1 MFLGSKLSIANQR
14 KMPLIGKTG
23 YFYRMWKR
31 LRPLKRSL
39 SFPGSNTILSGYLPS
54 FFTAS
59 FLKPSMA
66 TSTAFL

>member
-1 MFLGSKLSIANQR
+1 MSIANQR

-39 SFPGSNTILSGYLPS
+39 SFPGSNTILLGYLPS

-59 FLKPSMA
+59 LRNSSIIWSMA
-66 TSTAFL
+66 RL